1 MDPGQPELVG
11 GTQPTAGLGTGWAGF
26 KEPSNLSHSTIATL
40 LPQLSCQFIADNSL
54 LPAPTSWSTNRNY
67 VSLKVGV
74 IMH

>member
-1 MDPGQPELVG
+1 MRAFFKKGQKVNVVE
-11 GTQPTAGLGTGWAGF
+11 TGYI
-26 KEPSNLSHSTIATL
+26 PVSTIATL